1 MTTAHGCQQPP
12 ATPPPA
18 APASAPPPPGHGGAL
33 AAELA
38 AVLAEVAPGGARFGH
53 REHIH
58 LAFLA
63 VMRYGPARA
72 PEVVAGWLREIAA
85 RHGAPQKFH
94 ATLTRAW
101 TGLVAHH
108 AAACPPGTG
117 FAAFAERNPALLDK
131 ELLNRHY
138 SPQLLASPAARAV
151 WADPDLAAFPWPAR
165 AAAPPS

>member
-1 MTTAHGCQQPP
+1 MTARHSGCQ
-12 ATPPPA
+12 T
-18 APASAPPPPGHGGAL
+18 PASAPRPGHGGGP

-38 AVLAEVAPGGARFGH
+38 GVLAEVAPAGARFGH

-63 VMRYGPARA
+63 VQRYGPVRA

-101 TGLVAHH
+101 AGLVAHH
-108 AAACPPGTG
+108 AADCPPGTR
-117 FAAFAERNPALLDK
+117 FAAFAEHHPALLDK
-131 ELLNRHY
+131 ELLSRHY
-138 SPQLLASPAARAV
+138 SPGLLASPAARAG
-151 WADPDLAAFPWPAR
+151 WADPDLAPFPWPVR
-165 AAAPPS
+165 AAGPRD

>member
-1 MTTAHGCQQPP
+1 MTTAHGGQQPP

-18 APASAPPPPGHGGAL
+18 APAPASPPPGHGGAL
-33 AAELA
+33 AAELVT
-38 AVLAEVAPGGARFGH
+38 VLAEVAPGGARFGH

-63 VMRYGPARA
+63 AQRYGPAVA
-72 PEVVAGWLREIAA
+72 PAVVASWLREIAA

-94 ATLTRAW
+94 ATLTQAW
-101 TGLVAHH
+101 AGLVAHH

-117 FAAFAERNPALLDK
+117 FATFAERHPALLDK
-131 ELLNRHY
+131 ELVNGHY
-138 SPQLLASPAARAV
+138 SPGLVAAAAARAG

-165 AAAPPS
+165 AAGTRG

>member
-1 MTTAHGCQQPP
+1 VNAAHGDRNQ
-12 ATPPPA
+12 
-18 APASAPPPPGHGGAL
+18 PASAPRPGYGSGAP
-33 AAELA
+33 ADLA
-38 AVLAEVAPGGARFGH
+38 AVLAEVASGGTRFGH

-63 VMRYGPARA
+63 VQRYGPAAA

-85 RHGAPQKFH
+85 LHGAPQKFH

-117 FAAFAERNPALLDK
+117 FAAFAVCHPALLDK
-131 ELLNRHY
+131 GLLSRHY
-138 SPQLLASPAARAV
+138 SPGLLASPAARAG
-151 WADPDLAAFPWPAR
+151 WADPDLAAFP
-165 AAAPPS
+165 